1 LGEQRSARLRL
12 ERMLAHYVV
21 PSTGPRIIRFIFD
34 QRGTAR
40 SFLARVLWLQGF
52 PDQAATVAQSAM
64 NEARANSDKLT
75 VCQVMVQAACPI
87 SILTGDYRRLE
98 SLVATLLDYSA
109 RNNLFFWRVWGR
121 CFKGVQVIKSGRLD
135 EGLIELREG
144 MEELRSI
151 QYGVYYVVFLCEY
164 AEALGLSG
172 QPDQGLAVIDEALAR
187 SERNE
192 ENWYVAELLRVKGEL
207 ILRRGGGGAVTD
219 AMKHLQL
226 SLEWSRRQ
234 ETLSWELRTAISL
247 ARMHSQD
254 KHPNTS
260 RNLLRTV
267 YAKFTEGHASA
278 DLVAAQRILDE
289 ASKDQRRA

>member
-1 LGEQRSARLRL
+1 
-12 ERMLAHYVV
+12 M
-21 PSTGPRIIRFIFD
+21 
-34 QRGTAR
+34 
-40 SFLARVLWLQGF
+40 
-52 PDQAATVAQSAM
+52 
-64 NEARANSDKLT
+64 
-75 VCQVMVQAACPI
+75 
-87 SILTGDYRRLE
+87 
-98 SLVATLLDYSA
+98 LLDYSA

-135 EGLIELREG
+135 EGLNQLREG
-144 MEELRSI
+144 MEELRDI
-151 QYGVYYVVFLCEY
+151 QFGVYYIVFLCEY

-172 QPDQGLAVIDEALAR
+172 QPDQGLVVIDEALAR

-219 AMKHLQL
+219 AMNHFQL
-226 SLEWSRRQ
+226 SLERSRRQ

-247 ARMHSQD
+247 AQMHSQD

-267 YAKFTEGHASA
+267 YAKFREGHASA
-278 DLVAAQRILDE
+278 DLVAAQRILNE
-289 ASKDQRRA
+289 ASKDQLRA